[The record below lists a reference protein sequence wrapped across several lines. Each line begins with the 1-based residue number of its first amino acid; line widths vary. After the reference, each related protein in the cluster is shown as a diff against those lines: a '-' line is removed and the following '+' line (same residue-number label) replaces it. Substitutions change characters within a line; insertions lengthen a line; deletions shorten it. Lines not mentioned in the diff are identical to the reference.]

1 MRLRSRQCV
10 WLWLYGG
17 SGMCCRGLVQIGG
30 FASTALGTDGF
41 WAHVG
46 SATPT
51 QWRITEGRV
60 AWVVTQNAAAIG
72 KDGFWAVMSQNL
84 TTEQFGWI
92 VKRLVKTVA
101 SKHGNASLCMNCYW
115 ARLGEHM
122 PNAQWD
128 VGFAAF
134 LAMSHSAGNWEYFWA
149 RFRSPG
155 LTAAISSMRTRMV
168 DVIRACKSPNKPV
181 GISRVVLE
189 AHAKAN
195 PSQIAL
201 SPAMT
206 GPRFPMC
213 ECAQAQ
219 CSCVGPWLVV

>member
-1 MRLRSRQCV
+1 LA
-10 WLWLYGG
+10 
-17 SGMCCRGLVQIGG
+17 QIGG
-30 FASTALGTDGF
+30 FDSKALATDSF

-46 SATPT
+46 KAKPT

-60 AWVVTQNAAAIG
+60 AWVVTQNAAAINN
-72 KDGFWAVMSQNL
+72 DSFWAVMSQNL

-92 VKRLVKTVA
+92 VKRLVETVA
-101 SKHGNASLCMNCYW
+101 SKHGNASLGMNSYW

-134 LAMSHSAGNWEYFWA
+134 LAMSHSAGNWTYFWA
-149 RFRSPG
+149 RFRSPNW
-155 LTAAISSMRTRMV
+155 TAAISSMRTRMV
-168 DVIRACKSPNKPV
+168 DVIDACKSPNKPV
-181 GISRVVLE
+181 GISRAVLE

-195 PSQIAL
+195 PTQIAL

-206 GPRFPMC
+206 GPGFPMC

-219 CSCVGPWLVV
+219 CLCVGPGLVV